1 MQTGIHRH
9 CDDTCT
15 WFVYQSVRSV

>member
-15 WFVYQSVRSV
+15 WFV